1 MCFATSHSLAKELLR
16 RTYGFLTVSIDGK
29 EYLISNIRRVSTC
42 ANIDDSNMYWT
53 LQLNNENEGNIK
65 SDNKEK

>member
-1 MCFATSHSLAKELLR
+1 MCFTTSHSLAKELLN
-16 RTYGFLTVSIDGK
+16 RTDGFLTVSINGE

-53 LQLNNENEGNIK
+53 LQLNNRSEGNIK
-65 SDNKEK
+65 SDKEK